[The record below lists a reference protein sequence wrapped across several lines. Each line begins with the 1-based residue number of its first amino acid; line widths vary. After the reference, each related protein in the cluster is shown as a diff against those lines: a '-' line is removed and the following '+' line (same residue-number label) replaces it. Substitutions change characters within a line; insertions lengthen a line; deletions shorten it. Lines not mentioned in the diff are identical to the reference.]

1 MQNPNIEPS
10 TLAEALNNAVCKSA
24 QFYEISKLLLEH
36 GASVDIQDDEGN
48 TALHYAV
55 QYYPT
60 NKQTVDLLLE
70 RGSKTTIKNKCGA
83 TPVVLAD
90 DGELKALLK
99 ELKQPKNRTKA
110 ALKKIM
116 DKSKIVST
124 PKRIMIE
131 EVSFLNS
138 SPSILKKRKRSDPNG
153 TPTKRI
159 KLSDKIEY
167 FQLSD

>member
-1 MQNPNIEPS
+1 M
-10 TLAEALNNAVCKSA
+10 
-24 QFYEISKLLLEH
+24 
-36 GASVDIQDDEGN
+36 
-48 TALHYAV
+48 
-55 QYYPT
+55 
-60 NKQTVDLLLE
+60 DLLLE

-131 EVSFLNS
+131 EESFLNS